1 MVPKGDCLMNMLGT
15 HSNSTL
21 SVSTQLAVVKR
32 VNGRAHFRKD
42 ALVQDNKMKN
52 YKAIDKSDFIK
63 F

>member
-1 MVPKGDCLMNMLGT
+1 MNMLGT

-32 VNGRAHFRKD
+32 VNGRAHFGKD